1 MGGDVM
7 LPVIVAGRSLSEFCA
22 KMQSYP
28 EIGACAVDTG
38 VFQGVDR
45 SSMQL
50 LHNRRGVRY
59 MDCKIDF
66 FGRDN
71 YERTLH
77 QSEFEAL
84 FLGSEPVVIDIGDGF
99 WYRAVLT
106 KIGGTSTE
114 CELITT
120 VEYRFQVTRH
130 QGDAITAQVIPND
143 ARIYCQSN
151 VPRTD
156 CVVRLLYEGLGNAE
170 NLVLQIN
177 GLVFGYAPVLTAD
190 LVLDG
195 VNKVFTVGG
204 SNVTSQVVWEDFPY
218 LLPGENTLKLS
229 VAGVVVSKKS
239 AEIVYT
245 PTYL

>member
-7 LPVIVAGRSLSEFCA
+7 LPVMIAGRELSEFCA

-28 EIGACAVDTG
+28 EISACAVDTG
-38 VFQGVDR
+38 IFQGVNR

-66 FGRDN
+66 FGQDN

-99 WYRAVLT
+99 WYRAILT
-106 KIGGTSTE
+106 EIGDTFTE
-114 CELITT
+114 RELITT

-130 QGDAITAQVIPND
+130 RGSQITTQVIPND
-143 ARIYCQSN
+143 AQIFCQSN
-151 VPRTD
+151 VARTD
-156 CVVRLLYEGLGNAE
+156 CVIRIFYANLGGAKKIDIQ
-170 NLVLQIN
+170 LN
-177 GLVFGYAPVLTAD
+177 GLLWTYAPVMTGD
-190 LVLDG
+190 IVLDG
-195 VNKVFTVGG
+195 VNKVFTVAGK
-204 SNVTSQVVWEDFPY
+204 NATSKIGWSDFPY
-218 LLPGENTLKLS
+218 LTPGENTLKLS
-229 VAGVVVSKKS
+229 VEGVVVGSKS
-239 AEIVYT
+239 AEIIYT
-245 PTYL
+245 PTFL

>member
-1 MGGDVM
+1 M
-7 LPVIVAGRSLSEFCA
+7 LPVTVSGRELSEFCA

-28 EIGACAVDTG
+28 EISACEVDTG
-38 VFQGVDR
+38 IFQGVNR

-84 FLGSEPVVIDIGDGF
+84 FIGAEPVAIDICDGF
-99 WYRAVLT
+99 WYRAILT
-106 KIGGTSTE
+106 EIGDTYTE
-114 CELITT
+114 RELITT

-130 QGDAITAQVIPND
+130 RGSQITTRVAADKSNIL
-143 ARIYCQSN
+143 CLSN
-151 VPRTD
+151 VEKTD
-156 CVVRLLYEGLGNAE
+156 CVVRIPQKA
-170 NLVLQIN
+170 IN
-177 GLVFGYAPVLTAD
+177 GAESVSVELNDLTWTVPYPTGD

-195 VNKVFTVGG
+195 IHKTFTMGG
-204 SNVTSQVVWEDFPY
+204 ANVASRISWTDFPY
-218 LLPGENTLKLS
+218 LRAGENLLKLGVTGVGVS
-229 VAGVVVSKKS
+229 VKN
-239 AEIVYT
+239 AEISYT
-245 PTYL
+245 PTFL